1 MGDKISKKKQI
12 VPALKPKAKDLTAK
26 SKKSEKNPIDS
37 TARKI
42 MPTKPMPAISQSKL
56 KKDEN
61 NKKVMETRKAA
72 VLAKSKKKV
81 DDEEKQKPKKI
92 VPKGKIIKSTK
103 QENDQEEGIKVNEKN
118 VAEKVTEAIA
128 LGEID
133 DSRLIKDEDEEKE
146 SIVEKDQIEEME
158 TSPIREKVLEQ
169 DYDKD
174 VDEDG
179 EELELQRIKDDDD
192 DDIQHPVPDIGNKI
206 LDEVKE
212 VLQANIEQQ
221 KLPLDK
227 EPIAKVPYSHVKTP
241 DEVDDL
247 PEHEVVAPDENVLK
261 ELQSDESEEKIMQD
275 EQEKEDIEK
284 NVDEG
289 DNSEESIEA
298 LRSNEIVEVPVEQRQ
313 LLSPEKEFS
322 KGKGNIVSSLPA
334 YEDQI
339 SDAAVEK
346 EENFKTATEIKTS
359 HDVKPDTLKSKD
371 DTATTVDSQTV
382 EKVSK
387 DQTNAVNDEIREK
400 EDFDHTNKESADKQ
414 YAETE
419 NYGNRKM
426 DKISSVETED
436 LESKQTVEISIGE
449 DEDENVK
456 ADTNV
461 EKEFFPEEEKYEGAD
476 NANTCK
482 TTSDEIETTKPKL
495 VDTDE
500 GKTIDS
506 DDKDIEDKQLP
517 EEDAESSSD
526 ESEKNEKDEKCQPHK
541 DEETDNSSS
550 DKLDIIKKEE
560 KCQLAEDTEK
570 YSKSLENTINEKV
583 VEIEVKGD
591 DLVSKEHEKEFQQTD
606 KEDINKETIPES
618 KEMKDMNITEIFT
631 DEKCETETMEKET
644 GSKAKFDPIENVNN
658 KAEIDGTEE
667 STKIEDND
675 EIL

>member
-1 MGDKISKKKQI
+1 MG
-12 VPALKPKAKDLTAK
+12 
-26 SKKSEKNPIDS
+26 
-37 TARKI
+37 
-42 MPTKPMPAISQSKL
+42 
-56 KKDEN
+56 
-61 NKKVMETRKAA
+61 
-72 VLAKSKKKV
+72 
-81 DDEEKQKPKKI
+81 
-92 VPKGKIIKSTK
+92 
-103 QENDQEEGIKVNEKN
+103 
-118 VAEKVTEAIA
+118 
-128 LGEID
+128 
-133 DSRLIKDEDEEKE
+133 
-146 SIVEKDQIEEME
+146 
-158 TSPIREKVLEQ
+158 
-169 DYDKD
+169 
-174 VDEDG
+174 
-179 EELELQRIKDDDD
+179 
-192 DDIQHPVPDIGNKI
+192 
-206 LDEVKE
+206 DEVKE

-359 HDVKPDTLKSKD
+359 HDVKPKSKD
-371 DTATTVDSQTV
+371 DTATTVDSQTA

-387 DQTNAVNDEIREK
+387 DQTKAVNNEIKEK

-419 NYGNRKM
+419 NYVNRKM

-461 EKEFFPEEEKYEGAD
+461 EKEFFPEEEKYEGGD
-476 NANTCK
+476 NANSCK
-482 TTSDEIETTKPKL
+482 KTSDEIETTKPKL

-506 DDKDIEDKQLP
+506 GYKDVEDKQLP

-658 KAEIDGTEE
+658 KAKIDGTG
-667 STKIEDND
+667 IRDV
-675 EIL
+675 L